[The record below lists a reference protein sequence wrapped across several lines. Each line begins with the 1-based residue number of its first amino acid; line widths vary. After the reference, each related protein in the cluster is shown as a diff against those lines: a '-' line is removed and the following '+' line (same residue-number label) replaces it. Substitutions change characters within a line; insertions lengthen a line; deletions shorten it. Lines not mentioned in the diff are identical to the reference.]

1 MNLIYPV
8 IFTETKDK
16 KSTVLVYIPDLDG
29 STEGYGII
37 DAFNMA
43 KDYIGS
49 MLYDKNSYPKAS
61 EISEISISESPFFM
75 KDKTF
80 IAFVELNIDEYR
92 LARKN
97 KNVRRNITLPQ
108 WLDEM
113 ASKSK
118 INVSAITQEA
128 LKQKLCLQNF

>member
-8 IFTETKDK
+8 VFTETNDT
-16 KSTVLVYIPDLDG
+16 KSTVLVYIPDFDG
-29 STEGYGII
+29 STEGYGMI

-43 KDYIGS
+43 KDYIGNA
-49 MLYDKNSYPKAS
+49 LYDKNIYPNAS
-61 EISEISISESPFFM
+61 NLSSIKIEETPFYIEN
-75 KDKTF
+75 KTT
-80 IAFVELNIDEYR
+80 IAVIEFNLDEFR
-92 LARKN
+92 LMNKS

-118 INVSAITQEA
+118 INVSAITQKA
-128 LKQKLCLQNF
+128 LKQELCIN

>member
-8 IFTETKDK
+8 IFTETNDK
-16 KSTVLVYIPDLDG
+16 KSTVLVYIPDLQG
-29 STEGYGII
+29 TTEGYGMI

-49 MLYDKNSYPKAS
+49 ILFDKSDYPKSSA
-61 EISEISISESPFFM
+61 ISDVKIESSPFYI
-75 KDKTF
+75 KDST
-80 IAFVELNIDEYR
+80 ILAFVELNIDEYR
-92 LARKN
+92 LMYKS

-113 ASKSK
+113 ATKSK
-118 INVSAITQEA
+118 INVSAVTQEA
-128 LKQKLCLQNF
+128 LKQKLFIMS